1 MSTPNKNDNSIYDE
15 FVDDSKELNTKTMS
29 DLRNLCHYSCSK
41 INLTNILIIIVI
53 IILIVLLFRK

>member
-1 MSTPNKNDNSIYDE
+1 MSTQNKNDQTKYDE
-15 FVDDSKELNTKTMS
+15 FIDDSKELNTRAMS

-41 INLTNILIIIVI
+41 ISITNILLLIVI

>member
-1 MSTPNKNDNSIYDE
+1 MSTQNTNGESLYDE
-15 FVDDSKELNTKTMS
+15 FVDDSKHLDNKVMS

-41 INLTNILIIIVI
+41 INLSNILLLVVI